1 MNIFFVIKSLI
12 ISLMIFVL
20 IYSVSLV
27 STQKNLIVNNNYS
40 IKDSIKESINIAKY
54 RVDGEITFDQEQLIK
69 STILNYIEN
78 NNMKLDNVTFEIYL
92 DEDNDI
98 VTVSIYSEKDI
109 FNKTSKADYTFS
121 YQVVERQ

>member
-1 MNIFFVIKSLI
+1 
-12 ISLMIFVL
+12 MIFVL

-98 VTVSIYSEKDI
+98 VTISIYSEKDI

>member
-12 ISLMIFVL
+12 ISLMIFIL

-54 RVDGEITFDQEQLIK
+54 RVDGEITFNKEQLIK